1 MDQLDTVV
9 IRSILHDIAASCL
22 QTGTLEKMTSFSMIR
37 KKTPFQKHREE
48 EEAKKKVWGR
58 GGAHVDSM
66 YCLSISSCLES
77 SMVITFA
84 EWSG

>member
-1 MDQLDTVV
+1 MDQLDVVV

-22 QTGTLEKMTSFSMIR
+22 QTGTSEKMTSFSMIR

-58 GGAHVDSM
+58 GGGMLIQCIGYPFPLV
-66 YCLSISSCLES
+66 
-77 SMVITFA
+77 
-84 EWSG
+84 

>member
-1 MDQLDTVV
+1 MDQLDVVV

-22 QTGTLEKMTSFSMIR
+22 QTGTSEKMTSFSMIR

-58 GGAHVDSM
+58 GGGGGGGGFFFIFFVFQFG
-66 YCLSISSCLES
+66 
-77 SMVITFA
+77 VF
-84 EWSG
+84 

>member
-1 MDQLDTVV
+1 MLFV

-22 QTGTLEKMTSFSMIR
+22 QTGTSEKMTSFSMIR

-58 GGAHVDSM
+58 GGGMLIQCIV
-66 YCLSISSCLES
+66 YPFPL
-77 SMVITFA
+77 V
-84 EWSG
+84 